1 MNETDF
7 TPYSFNQY
15 EGLMHAGRA
24 IGNGII
30 RLGEEVKMYG
40 DKKLRVMGA
49 DASSYRGTSVM
60 GNSYRGPETHEQKRV
75 VMKISGEGLLVLAAT
90 IMSFISVQN
99 VCAVTVTGTIWEIF
113 TQPNMV
119 IVMEADGE
127 LVDVYGVRI
136 KYLANWYNIDL
147 NEVDDVVSFD
157 ADLFECRNGETVL
170 KASSI
175 TVAGETIDF

>member
-1 MNETDF
+1 
-7 TPYSFNQY
+7 
-15 EGLMHAGRA
+15 
-24 IGNGII
+24 
-30 RLGEEVKMYG
+30 
-40 DKKLRVMGA
+40 
-49 DASSYRGTSVM
+49 
-60 GNSYRGPETHEQKRV
+60 
-75 VMKISGEGLLVLAAT
+75 MKISGEGLLILAAT

-99 VCAVTVTGTIWEIF
+99 ACAVTVTGTISKIF

-119 IVMEADGE
+119 IVMEADGQ

-175 TVAGETIDF
+175 TVDGETIDF